1 MKMIPVKATAV
12 ARQKGEL
19 MSDFISKEAAI
30 QAVYDGAYLSL
41 EKRHALAN
49 MIDRIP
55 ALKRKGKW
63 VKRIG
68 ENGVT
73 ISLYCNQCG
82 YENGH
87 WYEWNYCPNCGAQM
101 EESYVRENQTNS

>member
-1 MKMIPVKATAV
+1 MTEKMTLAKATAG

-19 MSDFISKEAAI
+19 TSDFISREAVI

-41 EKRHALAN
+41 EKRHALADR
-49 MIDRIP
+49 IDRIP
-55 ALKRKGKW
+55 TLKRKGKW
-63 VKRIG
+63 VKKIG

-73 ISLYCNQCG
+73 TSLYCNQCG

-87 WYEWNYCPNCGAQM
+87 WYEWNYCPNCGARM
-101 EESYVRENQTNS
+101 EENE